1 MQGSLTGAA
10 PRVPATLKGIRI
22 AACTAQIQPRS
33 VLVSH
38 GNIPIITNPARERL
52 DPGAARSRIM
62 GLHMSGADA
71 HGGDPDRIKKQL
83 ERTAL
88 ENTGAA
94 YKLLT

>member
-1 MQGSLTGAA
+1 MAGSLTGAVVA
-10 PRVPATLKGIRI
+10 LAASLKGCRI
-22 AACTAQIQPRS
+22 PARTAQIQPRS
-33 VLVSH
+33 VFVSH
-38 GNIPIITNPARERL
+38 GNIPIITNPARQRL

-71 HGGDPDRIKKQL
+71 HGGDPGRIKKQV

-88 ENTGAA
+88 ENTDAA